1 MVKME
6 TIQCEFCP
14 RKNLRLTYWGKTPFM
29 PTLTAIQSNLLYVV
43 PTRMIGTPSAINE
56 NNSSGILDY
65 PPNLL
70 KTLFPAIH
78 L

>member
-1 MVKME
+1 
-6 TIQCEFCP
+6 
-14 RKNLRLTYWGKTPFM
+14 M
-29 PTLTAIQSNLLYVV
+29 PEVIIKKIYPHIFDADKLTAIQSNLLFVV
-43 PTRMIGTPSAINE
+43 PARMIGTPSAINE